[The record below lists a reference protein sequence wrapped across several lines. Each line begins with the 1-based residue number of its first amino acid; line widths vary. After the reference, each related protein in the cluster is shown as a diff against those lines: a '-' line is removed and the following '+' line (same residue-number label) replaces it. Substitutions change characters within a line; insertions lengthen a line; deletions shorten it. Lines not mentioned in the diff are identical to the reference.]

1 MHLKDNKYRKFDLI
15 IRFIELTKEKQ
26 VWGVEELCTILG
38 IENDDFDYLINIISD
53 LYTSNDLELFFDIEV
68 TSDKVRIELNDI
80 VKETQLITDYE
91 FISLYNVLI
100 NLGIDTMSDHI
111 SQHNISY
118 FLNCVSDY
126 IQVEHSSPE
135 NKHKIDSIYNDAEE
149 IILEYSPLGEI
160 LSKKYHI
167 KPISLVNNN
176 EGVALLAF
184 DKNSK
189 QNKTFLINRFIDVSY
204 NISEYES
211 KSLNKMS
218 EEYNFSFK
226 FVGDQD
232 DLVSIDLDSIVEE
245 ENETF
250 SITFRNKNIALEFY
264 KRNINKILS
273 VNNEEFE
280 KEIKSSFNKVINLVG
295 K

>member
-1 MHLKDNKYRKFDLI
+1 MPLKDNKYQKFDLI

-26 VWGVEELCTILG
+26 VWRVEELYDILG
-38 IENDDFDYLINIISD
+38 IDNVEFDYLINIISD
-53 LYTSNDLELFFDIEV
+53 LYTSNDLELFFDIEF
-68 TSDKVRIELNDI
+68 TSDEVRIELNDI
-80 VKETQLITDYE
+80 VKESQLITDYE
-91 FISLYNVLI
+91 FVSLYNILI
-100 NLGIDTMSDHI
+100 NLGIDTVSDDI
-111 SQHNISY
+111 SKHNITY

-126 IQVEHSSPE
+126 IQVERGLPE
-135 NKHKIDSIYNDAEE
+135 NNHKFDSIYNDAEE

-160 LSKKYHI
+160 ISKRYHI
-167 KPISLVNNN
+167 KPISLVNNK

-211 KSLNKMS
+211 KSQNKNT
-218 EEYNFSFK
+218 EEYTFTFK
-226 FVGDQD
+226 FIGDYEE
-232 DLVSIDLDSIVEE
+232 LASIDLDSIVEE

-280 KEIKSSFNKVINLVG
+280 EEIKSSFNKVINLVG